1 MILRFLSRPLFG
13 ALTVF
18 LVAFI
23 VYLLTMAPGL
33 GFIDAGELATT
44 ASTLGIAHPTGYP
57 LFTLIGHLFSVLPIA
72 TTVISRLNIMSAF
85 FAAMGAGAVVYLVHE
100 IHLYW
105 LAAKSKVKVVVKGKK
120 KEEKPVELTTNETK
134 THQASAAGIFAG
146 IIIAFSETWWANAT
160 SIEVYPLHQFFLPVI
175 LTFFLRMLRT
185 DNKRDGFLFA
195 LTLGLSFSN
204 HLTTVLLAPACLYG
218 YFARFGFNGESWKRI
233 GKLAIPFALGLLPYA
248 YLYINA
254 SSNPLMNWGD
264 PSTLDNFIKHVT
276 GGQYKVWMFTGQ
288 NAGKQFGEFWSG
300 LIDEYFLVLIFVI
313 MGAYYLFS
321 IKSVMRVNLPLFL
334 GLLFFSC
341 VFYGINYDIH
351 DIDSYFL
358 LSYLVL
364 GVVGSCGI
372 YVVAKMVAKDSSIVH
387 NTNLTS
393 KNIWASFL
401 GLCFTVAFFF
411 GGSMVSRHYSTSDE
425 SGNHMVDD
433 FTTNMLQNLP
443 KDAIVISSAWD
454 FWVSGSFYYQ
464 FVEKVR
470 PDITVID
477 VALLRDRPW
486 YYKHL
491 EQVAPKM
498 LSNCRKELDAFMPHL
513 IAFDKGED
521 VDGMAI
527 SITYGNFTNALI
539 RNNQD
544 RPIFI
549 TTESVSERDE
559 LFAPSFKSVAAGVA
573 FRLVERDTLFD
584 VPLPKVNWRDTNY
597 KKRSYYTDNARLL
610 QALPLA
616 ATAQSYLDR
625 GDKATALKFIDAALG
640 FKPDITVDIESLKGR
655 DKDFARTVND
665 RFTQLEIGRK
675 SLVGSR

>member
-1 MILRFLSRPLFG
+1 MILRFLSRPIFG
-13 ALTVF
+13 AMFVF
-18 LVAFI
+18 LVSFI
-23 VYLLTMAPGL
+23 VYMMTLAPGL

-57 LFTLIGHLFSVLPIA
+57 LFTLIGHLFSILPIA
-72 TTVISRLNIMSAF
+72 ATVIARLNIMSAF
-85 FAAMGAGAVVYLVHE
+85 FSAMGAGACVYLVYE

-105 LAAKSKVKVVVKGKK
+105 LVAKSKVKVNVKGKK
-120 KEEKPVELTTNETK
+120 KDEKPLELTTNETK
-134 THQASAAGIFAG
+134 AQQATAAGIFTG

-185 DNKRDGFLFA
+185 DSKRDGFLFA

-204 HLTTVLLAPACLYG
+204 HLTTVLLAPACLYAF
-218 YFARFGFNGESWKRI
+218 FARFGFGSESWKRI
-233 GKLAIPFALGLLPYA
+233 GKLVLPFALGLLPYA

-264 PSTLDNFIKHVT
+264 PSNFDSFMKHVT
-276 GGQYKVWMFTGQ
+276 GGQYKVWMFTGD

-300 LIDEYFLVLIFVI
+300 LIGEYFLGLIFII

-321 IKSVMRVNLPLFL
+321 IKSVKRVNLPLFL

-341 VFYGINYDIH
+341 VFYAINYDIH
-351 DIDSYFL
+351 DINSYFL

-372 YVVAKMVAKDSSIVH
+372 YIIAKMVTKDSATVN
-387 NTNLTS
+387 NTTLSS
-393 KNIWASFL
+393 KNIAASFI
-401 GLCFTVAFFF
+401 GLCFTVTFFF
-411 GGSMVSRHYSTSDE
+411 GGSMVSSHYSTSDE

-433 FTTNMLQNLP
+433 FTSNMLQNLP

-454 FWVSGSFYYQ
+454 FWVSGSFYHQ

-498 LSNCRKELDAFMPHL
+498 LANARKELDAFMPHL
-513 IAFDKGED
+513 IAFDKGD
-521 VDGMAI
+521 VIDGVAI
-527 SITYGNFTNALI
+527 SATYRTFTEALI

-559 LFAPSFKSVAAGVA
+559 LFAPSFKAVPAGVA
-573 FRLVERDTLFD
+573 FRLVERDTLID
-584 VPLPKVNWRDTNY
+584 VPLPKLNWRAGNY
-597 KKRSYYTDNARLL
+597 KKRNYYTDNARLL

-616 ATAQSYLDR
+616 ATAQSYLTR
-625 GDKATALKFIDAALG
+625 GDKATALKFIDEAMR
-640 FKPDITVDIESLKGR
+640 FKPDMTVDIESLKGR
-655 DKDFARTVND
+655 DRDFARNVND
-665 RFTQLEIGRK
+665 RFAQLESGRATLLK
-675 SLVGSR
+675 

>member
-13 ALTVF
+13 AVFVF
-18 LVAFI
+18 LVSFI
-23 VYLLTMAPGL
+23 VYMMTLAQGL

-57 LFTLIGHLFSVLPIA
+57 LFTLIGHLFSILPIA
-72 TTVISRLNIMSAF
+72 STVIVRLNIMSAF
-85 FAAMGAGAVVYLVHE
+85 FAAMGAAACVYLVHE
-100 IHLYW
+100 IHMFW
-105 LAAKSKVKVVVKGKK
+105 LVAKSKVKVETKGKK
-120 KEEKPVELTTNETK
+120 KEEKPIELTTNETK
-134 THQASAAGIFAG
+134 SQQATAAGIFTG

-185 DNKRDGFLFA
+185 DSKRDGFLFV

-204 HLTTVLLAPACLYG
+204 HLTTVLLAPACLYAF
-218 YFARFGFNGESWKRI
+218 FAKFGFGGKSWKRI
-233 GKLAIPFALGLLPYA
+233 GKLVLPFALGLLPYA

-264 PSTLDNFIKHVT
+264 PSNFGSFIKHVT

-300 LIDEYFLVLIFVI
+300 LPSEFNVIIILMAITSIALFWLIRSRSRVHILAFL
-313 MGAYYLFS
+313 Y
-321 IKSVMRVNLPLFL
+321 
-334 GLLFFSC
+334 LLFFGC
-341 VFYGINYDIH
+341 VFYAINYDIH
-351 DIDSYFL
+351 DIDSYFI
-358 LSYLVL
+358 LSYLTIGILSSFFFLRFTGKAQNPLYMTLAAIGL
-364 GVVGSCGI
+364 GVLLI
-372 YVVAKMVAKDSSIVH
+372 TM
-387 NTNLTS
+387 
-393 KNIWASFL
+393 
-401 GLCFTVAFFF
+401 
-411 GGSMVSRHYSTSDE
+411 HYSDADE

-433 FTTNMLQNLP
+433 FTMNMLQNLP

-454 FWVSGSFYYQ
+454 FWVSGSFYHQ
-464 FVEKVR
+464 FVENVR
-470 PDITVID
+470 PDVTVID

-491 EQVAPKM
+491 EQVAPK
-498 LSNCRKELDAFMPHL
+498 LLANSRKELDAFMPHL
-513 IAFDKGED
+513 VAFDRGD
-521 VDGMAI
+521 VIDAAAI
-527 SITYGNFTNALI
+527 SAAYRNFTEALI

-559 LFAPSFKSVAAGVA
+559 LFAPSFKAVPAGVA

-584 VPLPKVNWRDTNY
+584 VPLPKITWRDANY
-597 KKRSYYTDNARLL
+597 KKRNYYTDNARIL

-616 ATAQSYLDR
+616 ATAQSYLTR
-625 GDKATALKFIDAALG
+625 GDKATALKFIDQAMLL
-640 FKPDITVDIESLKGR
+640 KPDMTIDIESLKGR
-655 DKDFARTVND
+655 DKDFAITVND
-665 RFTQLEIGRK
+665 RFAQLENGK
-675 SLVGSR
+675 AQLMK

>member
-13 ALTVF
+13 AVFVF
-18 LVAFI
+18 LVSFI
-23 VYLLTMAPGL
+23 VYMMTLAPGL

-57 LFTLIGHLFSVLPIA
+57 LFTLIGHLFSILPIA
-72 TTVISRLNIMSAF
+72 STVIVRLNIMSAF
-85 FAAMGAGAVVYLVHE
+85 FAAMGAAACVYLVHE

-105 LAAKSKVKVVVKGKK
+105 LVAKSKVKVEAKGKK
-120 KEEKPVELTTNETK
+120 KEEKPIELTTNETK
-134 THQASAAGIFAG
+134 AQQATAAGIFTG

-185 DNKRDGFLFA
+185 DSKRDGFLFA

-218 YFARFGFNGESWKRI
+218 FFARFGFGGESWKRI
-233 GKLAIPFALGLLPYA
+233 GKLVLPFALGLLPYA
-248 YLYINA
+248 YLFINA
-254 SSNPLMNWGD
+254 SSDPLMNWGD
-264 PSTLDNFIKHVT
+264 PSNFGSFMKHVT

-300 LIDEYFLVLIFVI
+300 LIGEYFTGLIVVV

-321 IKSVMRVNLPLFL
+321 IKKTHGVNILIFL
-334 GLLFFSC
+334 CLLFFGC
-341 VFYGINYDIH
+341 LFYAINYDIH

-358 LSYLVL
+358 LSYLTL
-364 GVVGSCGI
+364 GLIGSCGI
-372 YVVAKMVAKDSSIVH
+372 YLVAKIQAKDFAIMGD
-387 NTNLTS
+387 TS
-393 KNIWASFL
+393 LSPTDGPRHFL
-401 GLCFTVAFFF
+401 ALCITGIFLV
-411 GGSMVSRHYSTSDE
+411 GGSMTVKHYSASDE

-433 FTTNMLQNLP
+433 FTMNILQNLP

-454 FWVSGSFYYQ
+454 FWVSGSFYHQ

-491 EQVAPKM
+491 EQVAPK
-498 LSNCRKELDAFMPHL
+498 LLANSRKELDAFMPHL
-513 IAFDKGED
+513 IAFDRGD
-521 VDGMAI
+521 AIDGVAI
-527 SITYGNFTNALI
+527 SATYRNFTEALI

-559 LFAPSFKSVAAGVA
+559 LFAPSFKAVPAGVA

-584 VPLPKVNWRDTNY
+584 VPLPKLGWRDANY
-597 KKRSYYTDNARLL
+597 KKRNYYTDNARLL

-616 ATAQSYLDR
+616 ATAQSYLTR
-625 GDKATALKFIDAALG
+625 GDKATALKFIDQAMR
-640 FKPDITVDIESLKGR
+640 FKPDMTVDIESLKGR
-655 DKDFARTVND
+655 DKDFALSVND
-665 RFTQLEIGRK
+665 RFAQLENGRAQLMK
-675 SLVGSR
+675 

>member
-13 ALTVF
+13 AVF
-18 LVAFI
+18 VLLVSFI
-23 VYLLTMAPGL
+23 VYMMTLAPGL

-57 LFTLIGHLFSVLPIA
+57 LFTLIGHLFSILPIA
-72 TTVISRLNIMSAF
+72 STVIARLNIMSAF
-85 FAAMGAGAVVYLVHE
+85 FAAMGAGACVYLVHE

-105 LAAKSKVKVVVKGKK
+105 LVAKSKVKVEVKGKK

-134 THQASAAGIFAG
+134 IHQATAAGIFTG

-185 DNKRDGFLFA
+185 DNKRAGFLFA
-195 LTLGLSFSN
+195 ITLGLSFSN
-204 HLTTVLLAPACLYG
+204 HLTTVLLAPACLYAF
-218 YFARFGFNGESWKRI
+218 FARFGVGGDSWKRI
-233 GKLAIPFALGLLPYA
+233 GKLVLPFVLGLLPYA
-248 YLYINA
+248 YLFINA

-264 PSTLDNFIKHVT
+264 PSNLGNFMKHVT

-300 LIDEYFLVLIFVI
+300 LPGEFNVIIILMALTSIALFWLVTSKSRVHILAFL
-313 MGAYYLFS
+313 Y
-321 IKSVMRVNLPLFL
+321 
-334 GLLFFSC
+334 LLFFGC
-341 VFYGINYDIH
+341 VFYAINYDIH
-351 DIDSYFL
+351 DIDSYFI
-358 LSYLVL
+358 LSYLTL
-364 GVVGSCGI
+364 GI
-372 YVVAKMVAKDSSIVH
+372 LSS
-387 NTNLTS
+387 
-393 KNIWASFL
+393 
-401 GLCFTVAFFF
+401 FFF
-411 GGSMVSRHYSTSDE
+411 LRFSGKAQSPLYVTIAAIGLGALLITMHYNDSDE

-433 FTTNMLQNLP
+433 FTMNMLQNLP

-464 FVEKVR
+464 HVEKIR

-491 EQVAPKM
+491 ELVAPK
-498 LSNCRKELDAFMPHL
+498 LLVNSRKELDAFMPNL
-513 IAFDKGED
+513 IAFDKGD
-521 VDGMAI
+521 NYDGTAI
-527 SITYGNFTNALI
+527 TASYRNFTEALI

-544 RPIFI
+544 RPIYI
-549 TTESVSERDE
+549 TSESVSERDE
-559 LFAPSFKSVAAGVA
+559 LFAPSFKAIPAGVA

-584 VPLPKVNWRDTNY
+584 VPFPKINWRDENY
-597 KKRSYYTDNARLL
+597 KKRNYYTDNARLL

-625 GDKATALKFIDAALG
+625 GDKVMALKFIDAALR
-640 FKPDITVDIESLKGR
+640 FKPDMSVEVESLKGR
-655 DKDFARTVND
+655 DKDFALSVND
-665 RFTQLEIGRK
+665 RFTQLESGRA
-675 SLVGSR
+675 SLLSR

>member
-13 ALTVF
+13 AVFVF
-18 LVAFI
+18 LVSFI
-23 VYLLTMAPGL
+23 VYMMTLAPGL

-44 ASTLGIAHPTGYP
+44 ASTFGIAHPTGYP
-57 LFTLIGHLFSVLPIA
+57 LFTLIGHIFSILPIA
-72 TTVISRLNIMSAF
+72 STVIARLNIMSAF
-85 FAAMGAGAVVYLVHE
+85 FAAMGAGACVYLVHE

-105 LAAKSKVKVVVKGKK
+105 LLAKTKVKVDSKGKK
-120 KEEKPVELTTNETK
+120 KDEKPIELTTNETK
-134 THQASAAGIFAG
+134 AQQATAAGIFTG

-185 DNKRDGFLFA
+185 DSKRDGFLFA
-195 LTLGLSFSN
+195 LMLGLSFSN

-218 YFARFGFNGESWKRI
+218 FFARFGLGKDAWRRI
-233 GKLAIPFALGLLPYA
+233 GGLALPFVIGLLPYT
-248 YLYINA
+248 YLYLNA

-264 PSTLDNFIKHVT
+264 PSNFGSFMKHVT

-300 LIDEYFLVLIFVI
+300 LPSEFSWPILLFTLLGLYRIFT
-313 MGAYYLFS
+313 MYTLH
-321 IKSVMRVNLPLFL
+321 RVNILIYLL
-334 GLLFFSC
+334 ILFFSC
-341 VFYGINYDIH
+341 IFYAINYDIH

-358 LSYLVL
+358 LAYLSLVIISTSGLVFDTLLDTQFTKKIFSIAYKLILFAILCGGLQVL
-364 GVVGSCGI
+364 
-372 YVVAKMVAKDSSIVH
+372 YLYQD
-387 NTNLTS
+387 
-393 KNIWASFL
+393 
-401 GLCFTVAFFF
+401 
-411 GGSMVSRHYSTSDE
+411 SDE

-433 FTTNMLQNLP
+433 FTMNMLQNLP

-454 FWVSGSFYYQ
+454 FWVSGSFYHQ

-477 VALLRDRPW
+477 LALLRDRPW

-491 EQVAPKM
+491 EQIAPKL
-498 LSNCRKELDAFMPHL
+498 LSNSRKELDAFMPHL
-513 IAFDKGED
+513 IAFDKGE
-521 VDGMAI
+521 VIDGVMI
-527 SITYGNFTNALI
+527 STTYRNFTEALI

-559 LFAPSFKSVAAGVA
+559 LFAPSFKAVPAGVA

-584 VPLPKVNWRDTNY
+584 VPLPKLQWHDVNY
-597 KKRSYYTDNARLL
+597 KKRNYYTDNARLL

-616 ATAQSYLDR
+616 ATAQSYLNR
-625 GDKATALKFIDAALG
+625 GDKATALKFIDAAIR
-640 FKPDITVDIESLKGR
+640 FKPDMSINVESLKGR
-655 DKDFARTVND
+655 DKDFAISVND
-665 RFTQLEIGRK
+665 RFAQLENGRAQLLK
-675 SLVGSR
+675 

>member
-13 ALTVF
+13 AVFVF
-18 LVAFI
+18 LVSFI
-23 VYLLTMAPGL
+23 VYMMTLAPGL

-57 LFTLIGHLFSVLPIA
+57 LFTLIGHLFSILPIA
-72 TTVISRLNIMSAF
+72 ATVIARLNIMSAF
-85 FAAMGAGAVVYLVHE
+85 FAAMGAAACVYLVYE
-100 IHLYW
+100 IHLNW
-105 LAAKSKVKVVVKGKK
+105 LVAKTKVKIETKGKK
-120 KEEKPVELTTNETK
+120 KDEKPLELTTNETK
-134 THQASAAGIFAG
+134 AQQATAAGIFTG

-175 LTFFLRMLRT
+175 LMFFLRMLRT
-185 DNKRDGFLFA
+185 DSKRDGFLFA

-218 YFARFGFNGESWKRI
+218 FFARFGFGGESWKRI
-233 GKLAIPFALGLLPYA
+233 GKLVLPFVLGLLPYA
-248 YLYINA
+248 YLFINA
-254 SSNPLMNWGD
+254 SGNPLMNWGD
-264 PSTLDNFIKHVT
+264 PSTFDNFTKHVT
-276 GGQYKVWMFTGQ
+276 GGQYKVWMFTGN

-300 LIDEYFLVLIFVI
+300 LPGEFSFLVILLTVASFLIFTRTI
-313 MGAYYLFS
+313 FIHRIHILIF
-321 IKSVMRVNLPLFL
+321 LLFL
-334 GLLFFSC
+334 FFGCLF
-341 VFYGINYDIH
+341 YAINYDIH

-358 LSYLVL
+358 LSYLVI
-364 GVVGSCGI
+364 GI
-372 YVVAKMVAKDSSIVH
+372 IS
-387 NTNLTS
+387 
-393 KNIWASFL
+393 SFL
-401 GLCFTVAFFF
+401 FHHVGMRIPAFSTNIRSYAYIALWFAGLF
-411 GGSMVSRHYSTSDE
+411 GLVNAWGHYNDIDE

-433 FTTNMLQNLP
+433 FTMNMLQNLP

-491 EQVAPKM
+491 EQVAPK
-498 LSNCRKELDAFMPHL
+498 LLANSRKELDAFMPHL
-513 IAFDKGED
+513 IAFDRGD
-521 VDGMAI
+521 AIDGLAI
-527 SITYGNFTNALI
+527 SITYRNFTEALV

-549 TTESVSERDE
+549 TTESVSERDP
-559 LFAPSFKSVAAGVA
+559 LFAPTFKPIAAGVA
-573 FRLVERDTLFD
+573 FRLVERDTLID
-584 VPLPKVNWRDTNY
+584 VSFPKINWRDVNY
-597 KKRSYYTDNARLL
+597 KKRNYYTDNARLL

-625 GDKATALKFIDAALG
+625 GDKSTALKFIDLALG
-640 FKPDITVDIESLKGR
+640 FKPDMTVDIESLKGR

-665 RFTQLEIGRK
+665 RFAQLERGRTQLMK
-675 SLVGSR
+675 